1 MIKMDSLKVD
11 ELMDI
16 HWKWFKKRAKKK
28 PISIV
33 TINSGCVFKYN
44 LLSFWQKFFEW
55 DESILR
61 EIVLAPPEYLRH
73 LADETS
79 DFYKKFKRN
88 YDWMNQFFKPE
99 TEKKIEDLFYESFGY
114 ESFEKGDYEIDVAW
128 DAYEFTKKMNLDVC
142 PYCGRQYIFTIGDIN
157 EKKGRPQ
164 IDHYFPKDKYPYLSC
179 SLYNFIPSCPL
190 CNHQKGDKYNV
201 VEKDGC
207 IKWVPYPYID
217 CFEEVINGEK
227 VEHVKFKTSFKL
239 KKDISNNTEQLGYK
253 VKIKDV
259 DGVLGEKLINAKEA
273 FHLEDLYEKHEIE
286 LDDLFERYR
295 NYSDPK
301 IDEIT
306 KLIVS
311 TDDTISGRSQDE
323 SEFITKKNVAIY
335 VKRAKNIIL
344 GLPLGP
350 GEKQYP
356 LRKFKE
362 DTIAQLDETRKKML
376 KEQKER

>member
-11 ELMDI
+11 ELLDI
-16 HWKWFKKRAKKK
+16 HWRWFKKRAEEK
-28 PISIV
+28 II
-33 TINSGCVFKYN
+33 TIETCKTIYEYN
-44 LLSFWQKFFEW
+44 LFSFWKWIFEW
-55 DESILR
+55 DEKCVEKLVKASPKEL
-61 EIVLAPPEYLRH
+61 LFFT
-73 LADETS
+73 DENGL
-79 DFYKKFKRN
+79 FFKKFKQN
-88 YDWMNQFFKPE
+88 FFWLKNCFK
-99 TEKKIEDLFYESFGY
+99 TVSDKNIEDLFYESFGY
-114 ESFEKGDYEIDVAW
+114 ENFEDGNYKINEVW
-128 DAYEFTKKMNLDVC
+128 NAYEFTKKMNLDIC
-142 PYCGRQYIFTIGDIN
+142 PYCGRQYIFTIGDIK
-157 EKKGRPQ
+157 EKNGRPQ

-190 CNHQKGDKYNV
+190 CNHQKGNKYNV
-201 VEKDGC
+201 VKKDGS

-217 CFEEVINGEK
+217 CFEEVVNGK
-227 VEHVKFKTSFKL
+227 KIEHVKFKTSFKF
-239 KKDISNNTEQLGYK
+239 KNDNSNNTGQLGYK

-306 KLIVS
+306 KLILS
-311 TDDTISGRSQDE
+311 TDDAISGRSQDE
-323 SEFITKKNVAIY
+323 REFITKKIVAIY

-362 DTIAQLDETRKKML
+362 DTIAQLDKTRKEML
-376 KEQKER
+376 KEQKREIT